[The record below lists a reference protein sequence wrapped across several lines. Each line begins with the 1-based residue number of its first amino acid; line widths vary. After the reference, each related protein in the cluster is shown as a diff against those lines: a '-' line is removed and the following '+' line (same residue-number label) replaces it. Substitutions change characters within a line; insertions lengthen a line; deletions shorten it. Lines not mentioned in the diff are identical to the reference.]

1 MRFPATGV
9 TGAWQGGPMR
19 TFELTDGV
27 VLLRAPGAADVD
39 RIAALCQDPAIQEWT
54 TVPSP
59 YARADAESYVTGMVA
74 DGWANGTQL
83 NWAVRDAAG
92 GTLVGMVGLGME
104 GAGSA
109 ELGYWLAPEA
119 RGRGVMARAV
129 DLVLDAAFGRLEL
142 ARVFWRA
149 FVGNGPSRAVA
160 ERAGFRVEGELRLG
174 GVQRGVRR
182 DEWVGSLL
190 ATDDRPRRVG
200 ERPAAGAAAREG

>member
-1 MRFPATGV
+1 ME
-9 TGAWQGGPMR
+9 

-27 VLLRAPGAADVD
+27 VVLRAPGPADVD
-39 RIAALCQDPAIQEWT
+39 RIDALCQDPAIQEWT

-59 YARADAESYVTGMVA
+59 YTREDAESFVTGYVA
-74 DGWANGTQL
+74 DGWARGTSL
-83 NWAVRDAAG
+83 NWAVRDAADD
-92 GTLVGMVGLGME
+92 TLLGMVGLGIE
-104 GAGSA
+104 GTGSA
-109 ELGYWLAPEA
+109 EIGYWLAPEA
-119 RGRGVMARAV
+119 RGRGLMSRSVE
-129 DLVLDAAFGRLEL
+129 LVLDAAFGRLGL
-142 ARVFWRA
+142 VRVFWRA

-200 ERPAAGAAAREG
+200 ERSGAAASGNGR

>member
-1 MRFPATGV
+1 
-9 TGAWQGGPMR
+9 MR